1 MTSVHLAFDLGAS
14 SGRAIIGLLDGSPQ
28 KLTLE
33 EVHRFEHG
41 GVPTPVGPV
50 WDLTGIWRN
59 MLIGLEAAGRWCRQ
73 HNLKLDTLGVDTW
86 GVDWTLVGPGGEVLG
101 FPHCY
106 RDPANEGYAEQ
117 VLERVGGYQQLYAR
131 TGIQRMPFNSI
142 FPLYG
147 RWQAEPGMFAAGSR
161 LLFLPDLLHYWLSG
175 EIITESSI
183 ASTSSMLDVQTGDWD
198 VELIESLGIPTSIL
212 GAIVEPGTKIGPLR
226 RELAELAHLEET
238 VQVVTPAAHDTAS
251 AIAAVPVDSRRGP
264 HWAYVSSGTWSC
276 MGAELQRPLA
286 TPEAAV
292 VPFTNERGIG
302 GTIRFLKNIAGL
314 WLIQEL
320 RREWQAAGQE
330 YSFADLVEQANQAE
344 PLRTIVDPNFSEFAS
359 PGDMAGKL
367 QRYAERTG
375 QPIPTSTGQLVRTC
389 LESLA
394 LSYRHTCDKL
404 EQLTGTRVEV
414 LHVVGG
420 GSQNKLLNQMT
431 AEALARPVVCGPVE
445 ATAIGNLLVQG
456 MSHGAVTDL
465 ADLREIVAR
474 SVEPETYQPS
484 EPAEVWERAQQCF
497 ASVVTQIP

>member
-14 SGRAIIGLLDGSPQ
+14 SGRAIVGVLAGSPPR
-28 KLTLE
+28 LTLE

-59 MLIGLEAAGRWCRQ
+59 MLAGLEAAGRWCRAQ
-73 HNLKLDTLGVDTW
+73 GLALDTLGVDTW

-101 FPHCY
+101 LPHCY

-117 VLERVGGYQQLYAR
+117 VLEKVGGYQKLYER

-142 FPLYG
+142 FPVYG
-147 RWQAEPGMFAAGSR
+147 RRQTEPGMFAPGSR

-175 EIITESSI
+175 AMITESSI
-183 ASTSSMLDVQTGDWD
+183 ASTSSMLDVQSGDWD
-198 VELIESLGIPTSIL
+198 YELIESLGIPTSIL
-212 GAIVEPGTKIGPLR
+212 GPIIEPGTRVGPLR
-226 RELAELAHLEET
+226 RELAELTHLEGP

-251 AIAAVPVDSRRGP
+251 AIAAVPVDSRSGR

-276 MGAELQRPLA
+276 MGAELSRPLA

-320 RREWQAAGQE
+320 RREWLAEGQE
-330 YSFADLVEQANQAE
+330 HSYAELVDQAEQAE
-344 PLRTIVDPNFSEFAS
+344 PLRTLVDPNYPEFAS

-375 QPIPTSTGQLVRTC
+375 QAVPTSIGQLVRTC

-404 EQLTGTRVEV
+404 EQLTGKPVEV

-431 AEALARPVVCGPVE
+431 AEALARPIVCGPVE
-445 ATAIGNLLVQG
+445 ATAIGNLLVQA
-456 MSHGAVTDL
+456 MSHGAVADL
-465 ADLREIVAR
+465 AELREIVAR
-474 SVEPETYQPS
+474 SVEPEQYEPR
-484 EPAEVWERAQQCF
+484 EPAAVWAAAQRRYNEL
-497 ASVVTQIP
+497 ATEST